1 MTARSAISRF
11 HRDLTLSVLVKM
23 ILIGAAAASL
33 AGPAFGIHVDATI
46 ALMVVG
52 AVWMVL
58 SWRSI
63 RGSRLAA
70 ASPSLI
76 AAGRFDAAEEKITG
90 SLRSF
95 SLSRKVKLLGL
106 HHLAVLR
113 HAQRRWQ
120 DAAML
125 CNALLGQRKGRGADA
140 NHLMRSAR
148 LMLAES
154 LLELNDLPGTYAAI
168 SRLHDQAGTDARR
181 SRMSLPETMHLML
194 VQLDYESRIGAWAAM
209 MAGLTRKVELA
220 ELMPAE
226 GAARTQSL
234 LALAAK
240 RVGRMDW
247 SNWLK
252 RRSELLQD
260 SSAIIAD
267 RPLLGEL
274 WS

>member
-1 MTARSAISRF
+1 MG
-11 HRDLTLSVLVKM
+11 LV
-23 ILIGAAAASL
+23 GAAAASL
-33 AGPAFGIHVDATI
+33 VGPAIGIHVDATLALLII
-46 ALMVVG
+46 AL
-52 AVWMVL
+52 VWMIL
-58 SWRSI
+58 GWCSI
-63 RGSRLAA
+63 QGSRLAA

-90 SLRSF
+90 SLKSF

-125 CNALLGQRKGRGADA
+125 CNALLGQRKGRGGDA
-140 NHLMRSAR
+140 NQLMRSAR

-168 SRLHDQAGTDARR
+168 SRMHDQAGQVPNLKT
-181 SRMSLPETMHLML
+181 SFNMRMSLPEAMHLML

-209 MAGLTRKVELA
+209 LAGLTRKVELA

-240 RVGRMDW
+240 HVGRSDW
-247 SNWLK
+247 SDWLK
-252 RRSELLQD
+252 RRSELLLD
-260 SSAIIAD
+260 PARIVAD
-267 RPLLGEL
+267 RPLLTEL
-274 WS
+274 WP